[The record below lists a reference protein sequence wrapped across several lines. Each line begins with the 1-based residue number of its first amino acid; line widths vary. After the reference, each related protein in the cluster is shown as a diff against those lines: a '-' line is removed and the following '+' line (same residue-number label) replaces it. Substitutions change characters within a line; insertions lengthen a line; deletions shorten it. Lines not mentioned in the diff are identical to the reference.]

1 MTSTVRP
8 VARIARHRKAIAVDI
23 DEVLCPFLIPMAK
36 WRGLKIKKKKYPYV
50 YREVFDIPELKSR
63 EMVYEFYESDDFR
76 NLEPLPGAWKGMAK
90 LYDNGYKIYVVSGRQ
105 SRVRDETERWLGWNF
120 PFQIHDLILTN
131 SYMPCEI
138 QKSDICKAIGAN
150 IIIDDNYD
158 ICVQCEQEHIK
169 AYNFVGDPMYPWC
182 KDSDMALSGWDKLA
196 VENYMDYY

>member
-1 MTSTVRP
+1 MTSIVRP
-8 VARIARHRKAIAVDI
+8 VARIARHRKAIAVDL
-23 DEVLCPFLIPMAK
+23 DEVLCPFLLPMAK
-36 WRGLKIKKKKYPYV
+36 WKGLKYP
-50 YREVFDIPELKSR
+50 REPKSL
-63 EMVYEFYESDDFR
+63 EMVYEFYETEEFR
-76 NLEPLPGAWKGMAK
+76 RIEPLPGAWTGMAK

-105 SRVRDETERWLGWNF
+105 SRIRDETERWLGWNF

-150 IIIDDNYD
+150 MIIDDNYD